1 MADQHATQEW
11 IIVVGNADIDSLVES
26 AAARVHADLRIE
38 FTDNPGSLSSVIG
51 NREVNLVI
59 CELRLIPDLQ
69 RFLEEFNEYY
79 PDIPLVL
86 ISQRQDVEEVV
97 EMMRKGVFHVLP
109 EPVSSHELH
118 RALLPALVVA
128 RNRRELRERKRIM
141 RRDMEMAQHLQ
152 LNLLPPREMVL
163 SGGAVVSTRHIPAEI
178 LGGDFFD
185 VTEIDHEHIGMIMAD
200 VCGHGVA
207 ASLVVV
213 VLKTLLL
220 NAAPFVRTPSMFLE
234 HMNVQLLKIV
244 PESYFLTCFY
254 GILNTTTGLLRYAS
268 CGHPPPFLIRKN
280 GIMERLHSRGFFLGL
295 DPRLDLEEQST
306 HLSAGDQI
314 VAFTDGLT
322 DIRIDPKESYGD
334 QRLERCVAANIGATA
349 SALLDR
355 IIEDVRHLT
364 NGRIPEDD
372 IALMC
377 VEYRP
382 NAVTQSS
389 GTAWLDPERESE
401 SMVPSR
407 T

>member
-1 MADQHATQEW
+1 
-11 IIVVGNADIDSLVES
+11 
-26 AAARVHADLRIE
+26 
-38 FTDNPGSLSSVIG
+38 
-51 NREVNLVI
+51 
-59 CELRLIPDLQ
+59 
-69 RFLEEFNEYY
+69 
-79 PDIPLVL
+79 VL